1 MGADKANDK
10 EPSADTSS
18 EIIKINSEKKKW
30 EDETLSP
37 HIKQHPEMRE
47 EFITTSTR
55 GAFTRPRQNY
65 ITKCKIFCTLCQVF
79 FSRGIVEHP
88 EETGRGGAA

>member
-47 EFITTSTR
+47 EFITTSSKPIRRIYTPSDIPDIDYLR
-55 GAFTRPRQNY
+55 DLGFPSQ
-65 ITKCKIFCTLCQVF
+65 
-79 FSRGIVEHP
+79 
-88 EETGRGGAA
+88 